1 MCLSFDRRWKWK
13 WSHSV
18 VSDSMDCSLPGSF
31 LPWDFPGKNT
41 GVGCCFLLQG
51 IFLTQRSNLG
61 LLTFRQTLQS
71 EPAGKPCPFDRKH
84 SLVLAG
90 VFYWIYQGIA
100 CNRCSL
106 IDLISKQQI
115 GCSSV
120 AKSCL
125 TLATL
130 STIACQFPLSMEFS
144 RQEYWSGLPF
154 PSPGDLPNLGIEP
167 NNSLLTE
174 LWGKCRKGSNR

>member
-13 WSHSV
+13 WSHSI

-51 IFLTQRSNLG
+51 IFLTQGSNLG

-71 EPAGKPCPFDRKH
+71 EPPGKPCPFDRMH
-84 SLVLAG
+84 SLVVAC

-100 CNRCSL
+100 CNRYSL
-106 IDLISKQQI
+106 IDLISKQQV

-130 STIACQFPLSMEFS
+130 STIACQFPLSMEFFQARILEWVAISFS
-144 RQEYWSGLPF
+144 RGSSQSGNWTQG
-154 PSPGDLPNLGIEP
+154 SCIAG
-167 NNSLLTE
+167 NSLLTE
-174 LWGKCRKGSNR
+174 LR